1 MRHISRLRGTS
12 GIKAWGKGSRGGGRG
27 IRAQVFEGFY
37 AKIPSQI
44 GERIKRE
51 AHQKKKKHV
60 SFTKTRRLT
69 PHPHS
74 KDAKFGWFIKE
85 LDACVFS
92 SVLERL
98 LQGGGVGW
106 RLGVILPFAIPFVD
120 SSLSRSIYT
129 SQNKASVYSNSG
141 FHLVDASSRRH
152 APTGAVSYKARLQR
166 RPLRL
171 GFFFFFFS
179 LSR

>member
-1 MRHISRLRGTS
+1 M
-12 GIKAWGKGSRGGGRG
+12 
-27 IRAQVFEGFY
+27 FEGFY

-51 AHQKKKKHV
+51 AHKKKKHV

-85 LDACVFS
+85 LDACVSS

-98 LQGGGVGW
+98 LQGGVG
-106 RLGVILPFAIPFVD
+106 RLLGVILPFAIPFVD

-171 GFFFFFFS
+171 GFFLFFFS

>member
-1 MRHISRLRGTS
+1 ML
-12 GIKAWGKGSRGGGRG
+12 
-27 IRAQVFEGFY
+27 EGFY
-37 AKIPSQI
+37 AKIPAQI

-51 AHQKKKKHV
+51 ARKKKPKNV
-60 SFTKTRRLT
+60 SFTKTEAD
-69 PHPHS
+69 HPS
-74 KDAKFGWFIKE
+74 KDAKLGWFIKE
-85 LDACVFS
+85 SDACVFFLGS
-92 SVLERL
+92 RASAA
-98 LQGGGVGW
+98 GGVRR

-129 SQNKASVYSNSG
+129 SENKASVYSNSG

-171 GFFFFFFS
+171 GFFFFS
-179 LSR
+179 

>member
-12 GIKAWGKGSRGGGRG
+12 GIKAWGMGSRGGGRG

-51 AHQKKKKHV
+51 AHKKK
-60 SFTKTRRLT
+60 TTRFF
-69 PHPHS
+69 H
-74 KDAKFGWFIKE
+74 KDTEADPPPPLKRCKIWLVYQRIG
-85 LDACVFS
+85 CVCFFLGS
-92 SVLERL
+92 RASAA
-98 LQGGGVGW
+98 GGVVGR

-152 APTGAVSYKARLQR
+152 TPTGAVSYKARLQR

-171 GFFFFFFS
+171 GFFFSFFF